1 VGYYTRVLTQHPY
14 CIHFNDLVAHIDREG
29 WRAELVI
36 EDGTPTN
43 WEQLAL
49 SHTGGDEIA
58 IIERNSVENSG
69 LGAEEID
76 EFISEIQACKPKSA
90 AAWLI
95 EYLRSVKTIYS
106 FQHLHGA
113 THSNGDQILRSISN
127 LIWSQGRAI
136 LQADGEKFS
145 NEEGYHILWQFLD
158 GNRSGGERMCSI
170 SDHVALVLG
179 SAKRTSTT
187 PIRRGVYSMAWRS
200 NGETLN
206 SRSRP
211 RRLPS

>member
-14 CIHFNDLVAHIDREG
+14 CIHFNNLVAHIDREG

-136 LQADGEKFS
+136 LQADGEGFS
-145 NEEGYHILWQFLD
+145 NEEGYHILWQFPDDVTGAWWMAVLEN
-158 GNRSGGERMCSI
+158 GHWI
-170 SDHVALVLG
+170 SFEMDLG
-179 SAKRTSTT
+179 SKEQREAFLAGGI
-187 PIRRGVYSMAWRS
+187 P
-200 NGETLN
+200 
-206 SRSRP
+206 SRAEA
-211 RRLPS
+211 

>member
-1 VGYYTRVLTQHPY
+1 MGYYTRVLTQHPY

-29 WRAELVI
+29 WRAEFVI

-127 LIWSQGRAI
+127 LI
-136 LQADGEKFS
+136 
-145 NEEGYHILWQFLD
+145 ILWQFPDDVTGAWWMAVLEN
-158 GNRSGGERMCSI
+158 GHWI
-170 SDHVALVLG
+170 SFEMDLG
-179 SAKRTSTT
+179 SKEQREAFLAGGI
-187 PIRRGVYSMAWRS
+187 P
-200 NGETLN
+200 
-206 SRSRP
+206 SRAEA
-211 RRLPS
+211 